1 MKSSTHDKV
10 EGTVNEV
17 KGKAKEAYGNATNN
31 PQLRDEGR
39 ADQTDGKIQKKVGDV
54 KKVFDR

>member
-1 MKSSTHDKV
+1 MKSSSQDKV
-10 EGTVNEV
+10 EGTVNEI
-17 KGKAKEAYGNATNN
+17 KGRAKEAYGQATNN

-39 ADQTDGKIQKKVGDV
+39 ADRVDGKIQKKVGDV